1 MLSKDS
7 LDNQTTKQLKDYK
20 TMKKKEYIQPE
31 AKEIKLRLQSVIL
44 AGSEQLDPTETITE
58 EEDIASFDAEFEDDF

>member
-7 LDNQTTKQLKDYK
+7 LNNQTTKQLKDYK

-44 AGSEQLDPTETITE
+44 AGSEILDNDETITD
-58 EEDIASFDAEFEDDF
+58 EDEIASFDAEFEDDF